1 MKKFVKETKQVLL
14 DNEKQAYKELEATY
28 KQASKDV
35 KAKYKELNK
44 AFQML
49 KEEATKYEDDP
60 KKLEIIQSQ
69 IQSKIYQMDY
79 QKLLKKQIDSA
90 MNVIKDESVKTCD
103 DFLNKMYED
112 GYISQFY
119 HLNKQ
124 GVPVL
129 APINHKMMV
138 SALKQDINGIPL
150 SKRLYANVDKAKK
163 EVIAEISRGIS
174 TGMNPQDIARNIQ
187 NRMDVSYRKA
197 RQLAQNEG
205 HRVQNQATLDGMH
218 EAKDRGA
225 DIVKVWDATFD
236 GKTRPIHG
244 QLDGQHAEIDE
255 KFKFSGGEVFA
266 PKQFGIAAL
275 DINCRCA
282 LLSVPRWDIE
292 DTVKKL
298 DNITGEIIEAKNY
311 ADWKEKYYNVV
322 GKSADDTFDVK
333 TGTKTLKDAMKEEDY
348 KEYLNILNNHED
360 QNIKKI
366 YANYADKI
374 NSVRYK
380 ANGGVYSP
388 SGNYIE
394 FGYDSGMKYEEIHKF
409 STLAHEY
416 GHFFDAKLNAKVHFK
431 EIDALNSAVNL
442 RTGAWFKK
450 GISSSDEFLE
460 AVRKDKEHIKSIF
473 NKDVKQHLSNHDGSA
488 GVQDAID
495 GLFVKSRIRWGHGET
510 YYNRKYNATKNLN
523 KHKIVQ
529 DVYKQLGFDAS
540 SQVKVKNIM
549 RQYEAS
555 SEMWA
560 NIMSAYVCGG
570 KELEFVKEYLPNS
583 YKAMI
588 EILKGVE

>member
-1 MKKFVKETKQVLL
+1 MKKYEKEIEKRLL
-14 DNEKQAYKELEATY
+14 DNEKE
-28 KQASKDV
+28 V
-35 KAKYKELNK
+35 V
-44 AFQML
+44 
-49 KEEATKYEDDP
+49 
-60 KKLEIIQSQ
+60 KKLEKTYEQALDDIDKELRKLDKQ
-69 IQSKIYQMDY
+69 IQKLVDDNPDNETLIRSKIYQRDY
-79 QKLLKKQIDSA
+79 QKMLKGQVKGALEILKSEHVKSIDDYL
-90 MNVIKDESVKTCD
+90 K
-103 DFLNKMYED
+103 LMYED
-112 GYISQFY
+112 GFLTQIFRN
-119 HLNKQ
+119 HNE
-124 GVPVL
+124 GIPVL
-129 APINHKMMV
+129 VPINHKLMV
-138 SALKQDINGIPL
+138 KATTYDTEEIPL
-150 SKRLYANVDKAKK
+150 SKRLYTNIEKTK
-163 EVIAEISRGIS
+163 EMVIAEIARGIS
-174 TGMNPQDIARNIQ
+174 TGMNYNDMARNIK
-187 NRMDVSYRKA
+187 NALGVSFRKA
-197 RQLAQNEG
+197 RQIAQNEG
-205 HRVQNQATLDGMH
+205 HRVVTDATMD
-218 EAKDRGA
+218 AIRGA
-225 DIVKVWDATFD
+225 NEKGADQVKQWSCIYD
-236 GKTRPIHG
+236 GKTRPV
-244 QLDGQHAEIDE
+244 HAELDRQYVE
-255 KFKFSGGEVFA
+255 VEDYFTYSGGKVFA
-266 PKQFGIAAL
+266 PKKFGKAAL
-275 DINCRCA
+275 DINCRCRIYGR
-282 LLSVPRWDIE
+282 PRWAVEGE
-292 DTVKKL
+292 DTVLKR
-298 DNITGEIIEAKNY
+298 DNITGELIEAKNY
-311 ADWKEKYYNVV
+311 AEWKEKYYNVV

-431 EIDALNSAVNL
+431 EIDALNSAVNF

-460 AVRKDKEHIKSIF
+460 AVRKDKEYIKSIF
-473 NKDVKQHLSNHDGSA
+473 NKDVKQHLYDHDGSA

-529 DVYKQLGFDAS
+529 DVYKELGFDAS

>member
-1 MKKFVKETKQVLL
+1 MKKHQAEVEKVLL
-14 DNEKQAYKELEATY
+14 GHEKEVYRKLKKTYDQALKDINRKSKELQKAIDKLVEEEPDNETL
-28 KQASKDV
+28 
-35 KAKYKELNK
+35 
-44 AFQML
+44 
-49 KEEATKYEDDP
+49 
-60 KKLEIIQSQ
+60 IR
-69 IQSKIYQMDY
+69 SKIYQLNY
-79 QKLLKKQIDSA
+79 QKTLQAQISGYMDVLKSEH
-90 MNVIKDESVKTCD
+90 VKDINDYMKI
-103 DFLNKMYED
+103 MYED
-112 GYISQFY
+112 SYISNFY
-119 HLNKQ
+119 NLNKL
-124 GVPVL
+124 GVPVT
-129 APINHKMMV
+129 APINQELMIK
-138 SALKQDINGIPL
+138 ALTYDTNNIPL
-150 SKRLYANVDKAKK
+150 SKRIYDNVEKAKK
-163 EVIAEISRGIS
+163 DVLAEIQRGIS
-174 TGMNPQDIARNIQ
+174 TGMSGQDIARNIQ
-187 NRMDVSYRKA
+187 NRMGVSYRKA
-197 RQLAQNEG
+197 KQLAQNEG
-205 HRVQNQATLDGMH
+205 HRVKTDARIDSMH
-218 EAKDRGA
+218 EAKKKGA
-225 DIVKVWDATFD
+225 DIVKVWDATLD
-236 GKTRPIHG
+236 GKTRPVHAE
-244 QLDGQHAEIDE
+244 LDQQHAEIDE
-255 KFKFSGGEVFA
+255 PFKFGGGEVQA
-266 PKQFGIAAL
+266 PKKFGMAAL

-282 LLSVPRWDIE
+282 LISVPRWDIE
-292 DTVKKL
+292 DTATKR
-298 DNITGEIIEAKNY
+298 DNITGELIEAKNY

-431 EIDALNSAVNL
+431 EIDALNSAVNF
-442 RTGAWFKK
+442 RTGTWFKK

-460 AVRKDKEHIKSIF
+460 AVRKDKEYIKSIF
-473 NKDVKQHLSNHDGSA
+473 NQDVKQYLSSHHGSA

-495 GLFVKSRIRWGHGET
+495 GLFVKSRINWGHGET

-529 DVYKQLGFDAS
+529 DVYKELGFDAS